1 MIVNYSGIQ
10 KEKLEKAIKIL
21 GKIIQFFKF
30 CLSVKASQINQG
42 FSILSVGKGQFD
54 KLGFVFLILIVG
66 KDEFILN
73 SISYKE
79 NLQ

>member
-1 MIVNYSGIQ
+1 MLFY
-10 KEKLEKAIKIL
+10 
-21 GKIIQFFKF
+21 
-30 CLSVKASQINQG
+30 
-42 FSILSVGKGQFD
+42 

-79 NLQ
+79 NL

>member
-1 MIVNYSGIQ
+1 LVICFFI
-10 KEKLEKAIKIL
+10 KANL
-21 GKIIQFFKF
+21 
-30 CLSVKASQINQG
+30 G
-42 FSILSVGKGQFD
+42 FSILVIGKDKFD

-79 NLQ
+79 NL